1 MRDTRRTRVVL
12 AALLLAALTFIVLDV
27 RGGSGSVPEQLRGVG
42 ATIFGPVERAATAVV
57 RPVANFIDGL
67 TSINSSRSKIAQ
79 LQKDNADLQLQLHT
93 STLDANRVQQLDDL
107 LHVAGIGRYRIV
119 PAQVVGVGAARG
131 FVRTVTIDAGTRDG
145 IKLGQTVI
153 NGQGLVGRV
162 TSIGSSSAT
171 VLLAIDPSFTVGARL
186 ASSMEM
192 GAASGNGSDPMSLVL
207 FNPQALVRP
216 GDALV
221 TLGISGNKAFIP
233 GIPIGEVYKV
243 EATPGAL
250 TRTALVKPYV
260 NFTTLDVVGVVVQPP
275 RHDPR
280 NSVLPPSPS
289 PSTTPAPSTSTTP
302 SGTPGATVSGSPSPS
317 TS

>member
-1 MRDTRRTRVVL
+1 MRDTRRTRLVL

-27 RGGSGSVPEQLRGVG
+27 RGGSGSLPEQLRGVG
-42 ATIFGPVERAATAVV
+42 AAIFGPVERAATAVV

-67 TSINSSRSKIAQ
+67 TSINSNRAKMAE
-79 LQKDNADLQLQLHT
+79 LQKQNADLQLQLHT
-93 STLDANRVQQLDDL
+93 STLDANRLQQFDDL
-107 LHVAGIGRYRIV
+107 LHVAGVGRYRIV
-119 PAQVVGVGAARG
+119 PAQVVGVASARG
-131 FVRTVTIDAGTRDG
+131 FIRTVTIDAGAQDG
-145 IKLGQTVI
+145 LKLGQTVI

-162 TSIGSSSAT
+162 TSLGPSSAT
-171 VLLAIDPSFTVGARL
+171 VLLATDPSFTVGARL

-192 GAASGNGSDPMSLVL
+192 GAVTGQGSDPMSLVL

-250 TRTALVKPYV
+250 SRTALVKPYV
-260 NFTTLDVVGVVVQPP
+260 SFTTLDVVGVVVQPP

-289 PSTTPAPSTSTTP
+289 PSTTTSPSPSSTTT
-302 SGTPGATVSGSPSPS
+302 GTPGATTSGSPSPS
-317 TS
+317 PS